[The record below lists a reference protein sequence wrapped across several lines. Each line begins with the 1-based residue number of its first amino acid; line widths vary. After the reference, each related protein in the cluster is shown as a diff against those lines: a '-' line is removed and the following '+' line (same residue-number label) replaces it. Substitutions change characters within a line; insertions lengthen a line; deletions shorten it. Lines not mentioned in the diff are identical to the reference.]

1 MFRRIQGFTPVRNG
15 IYGAWVVLFSIFLAG
30 CGGLAGDPVIVA
42 TLPPEAVAPP
52 AAPDIANGAQLFAQ
66 HCIACHAVNGNG
78 QGELVLNGQIP
89 AMPSF
94 LNSAYVGSQT
104 PQRYYNV
111 VTFGNLQNLMPP
123 WNETLTEQE
132 RWDVALYAY
141 TLAYTPEQ
149 ITTGAQRAPTLP
161 EDVRPSPEAL
171 YLQSDVD
178 LFNALK
184 NRPGNSFS
192 DSDLRGIVAYWRTSA
207 FAGGTLAPEVTSEP
221 LPATITIRGTVTHN
235 TAGATLPAEMTVSLR
250 YGNAEAGIQ
259 AQTTPLLPDNTYVFE
274 NVPVTADFAYVT
286 VIFYQ
291 DRVFA
296 SNVVTT
302 DELAV
307 VTELPIALYSI
318 TEDPFVVTI
327 RQIDTTIQP
336 HEVADV
342 GTGLVFTQRVTFFN
356 ASDRVYTL
364 SRPIGEGVFPSVV
377 WQLPPGS
384 IVLNLD
390 NPTRYII
397 SDEQD
402 IIVDTQLLL
411 PGDHTM
417 QVIYF
422 VPYSE
427 GAVID
432 QPLTNAIEGTINFT
446 LMPNTL
452 ALLDERLQKTSS
464 ADADSNT
471 YSGVVNIPFGTT
483 WKYEL
488 RGSLVAPVAVT
499 PGIVT
504 TDNLLPL
511 VLIGLVVIGGIGVA
525 YWVWRGRSPNL
536 NSDINALV
544 RQIAELD
551 ALHTNGHINHDA
563 YQQQRQ
569 ALKARLA
576 ALMSGKT
583 TSNDNPSDSLTT

>member
-1 MFRRIQGFTPVRNG
+1 MTKYCLIL
-15 IYGAWVVLFSIFLAG
+15 LFFSMVLAG

-42 TLPPEAVAPP
+42 TLPPEAVAPATP
-52 AAPDIANGAQLFAQ
+52 PDIANGARLFAQ
-66 HCIACHAVNGNG
+66 HCIACHGENGNG

-94 LNSAYVGSQT
+94 LNSAHVGAQT

-111 VTFGNLQNLMPP
+111 ITFGNLQNLMPP

-141 TLAYTPEQ
+141 TLAYSPEQ
-149 ITTGAQRAPTLP
+149 VTTGAQLAPTLP
-161 EDVRPSPEAL
+161 EDTRPTAENM

-178 LFNALK
+178 LVNALK

-192 DSDLRGIVAYWRTSA
+192 DSDLRGVVAHWRISA
-207 FAGGTLAPEVTSEP
+207 FVGGALAPEVTAEP
-221 LPATITIRGTVTHN
+221 LPESITIRGIITN
-235 TAGATLPAEMTVSLR
+235 QTAGASVPAGAMVALR
-250 YGNAEAGIQ
+250 YGNPDVGIQ
-259 AQTTPLLPDNTYVFE
+259 AQTTTLLPDNSYIFE
-274 NVPVTADFAYVT
+274 NVPVDADFAYVT

-296 SNVVTT
+296 SDVLTAAELSIET
-302 DELAV
+302 D
-307 VTELPIALYSI
+307 LPITLYDI

-327 RQIDTTIQP
+327 RQIDTIVQP

-342 GTGLVFTQRVTFFN
+342 GTGLVFTQRITFFN

-364 SRPIGEGVFPSVV
+364 SRPISDGVFPSVV
-377 WQLPPGS
+377 WQLPPGA
-384 IVLNLD
+384 IVLNVD
-390 NPTRYII
+390 NPARYVI

-402 IIVDTQLLL
+402 IIVDTQFLL

-422 VPYSE
+422 VPYTE

-432 QPLTNAIEGTINFT
+432 QPVTNAIDGTINFT
-446 LMPNTL
+446 LTPPTL
-452 ALLDERLQKTSS
+452 LILDERLQKAPS
-464 ADADSNT
+464 ADANSNT

-483 WKYEL
+483 WKYEI
-488 RGSLVAPVAVT
+488 RGSLVATTDTT
-499 PGIVT
+499 PGIIT
-504 TDNLLPL
+504 ADNLLPILLISL
-511 VLIGLVVIGGIGVA
+511 VIIVGMVVGYLIL
-525 YWVWRGRSPNL
+525 RGRSK
-536 NSDINALV
+536 NSNTAINALV

-551 ALHTNGHINHDA
+551 ALHSGGHLNHDA

-569 ALKARLA
+569 ALKAQLA
-576 ALMSGKT
+576 ALMSGKPENNT
-583 TSNDNPSDSLTT
+583 PDSSAT